1 MVENKRKILGL
12 NRVASTLKQRSGSI
26 QDMGILEPE
35 TRMKRFGNRFSE
47 GSFYGFEYDQALR
60 LEKKL
65 IEEFDG
71 ESLENVIPGKVVSNE
86 YGDCY
91 QISDEHDLIFQQSSY
106 EESRRLILSNLH
118 LLYGIGPVREE
129 ALKKRGYNNIEDL
142 RRHPVWCRSA
152 LEFLTLIDA
161 KEIGPIQNWLW
172 RRLPKSHPLVHYLAG
187 FCRAE
192 DFAIVDIETLGLF
205 GRPIILIGVAFPR
218 KNKIYTNQILLRDI
232 SDEVGALWEFVS
244 TLKAEQSFITFNGR
258 SFDIPFIQQRLAFY
272 GMDASLNH
280 PHFDLL
286 HFTRRALRSK
296 LPNCRLETVEQYL
309 GLKRGINIPSGL
321 VPHFYQTYLK
331 TRNIGPLIPI
341 LEHNKQD
348 LLTLAH
354 LFSKLYEEWDLC

>member
-1 MVENKRKILGL
+1 MVEKKRKILGL
-12 NRVASTLKQRSGSI
+12 NRVASTLKQRGGSV
-26 QDMGILEPE
+26 QDIGFSEPE
-35 TRMKRFGNRFSE
+35 ARVKKFRNWFSE
-47 GSFYGFEYDQALR
+47 SAIYEYDQALR
-60 LEKKL
+60 FEKKL
-65 IEEFDG
+65 IDKFDG
-71 ESLENVIPGKVVSNE
+71 ALLEKVIPGKVISNE
-86 YGDCY
+86 YGSCY
-91 QISDEHDLIFQQSSY
+91 QISDEHDISFKQSNF

-129 ALKKRGYNNIEDL
+129 ALKKRGYISIEHL
-142 RRHPVWCRSA
+142 RRHPIWCRSA
-152 LEFLTLIDA
+152 IEFLRLIDA
-161 KEIGPIQNWLW
+161 KQIGQIQKWLW
-172 RRLPKSHPLVHYLAG
+172 RRLPKSHPLAHYLAG
-187 FCRAE
+187 FCRDE

-205 GRPIILIGVAFPR
+205 GRPIILIGVALPR
-218 KNKIYTNQILLRDI
+218 KNKIYTNQYLLRTI

-244 TLKAEQSFITFNGR
+244 SLKADQSFITFNGR

-296 LPNCRLETVEQYL
+296 LENCRLETVEQYL
-309 GLKRGINIPSGL
+309 GLKREINIPSAL
-321 VPHFYQTYLK
+321 VPHFYQTYLR

-348 LLTLAH
+348 LLTLAC